1 MSKTLNSLLTLSFK
15 EIHCRDCSMVL
26 ARYNVKYFTDSKIAE
41 LMRLYYQAHVKAGHA
56 LVTIDVTK
64 ESH

>member
-1 MSKTLNSLLTLSFK
+1 MTSLPTLSFK
-15 EIHCRDCSMVL
+15 EIHCRDCTMVL

-41 LMRLYYQAHVKAGHA
+41 LTRIYYQAHIKAGHA
-56 LVTIDVTK
+56 IVTVDATN